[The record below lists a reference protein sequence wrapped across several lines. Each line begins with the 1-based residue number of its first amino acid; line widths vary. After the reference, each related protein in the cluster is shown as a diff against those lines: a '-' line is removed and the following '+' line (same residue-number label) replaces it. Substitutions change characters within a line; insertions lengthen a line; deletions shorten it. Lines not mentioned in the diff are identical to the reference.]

1 MEMEERVTELLLA
14 GLEGF
19 VFSDCETASLEVLE
33 VDVDLVKLLLG
44 GTKVDCGSPSD
55 DGKTGVPGGVRSQ
68 S

>member
-1 MEMEERVTELLLA
+1 MEERVTELLLA
-14 GLEGF
+14 GLEAGLL
-19 VFSDCETASLEVLE
+19 FSDCETASLEVLE

-44 GTKVDCGSPSD
+44 GAKVVWDSPS